1 MSAIPH
7 PVLATSNPL
16 ASLTWNWGVHNLM
29 GDGTGDIPVG
39 AYDSTRLANM
49 GIGHGGVDGGAG
61 YTYLNLTNGREFSAV
76 AGFTYN
82 FENKETNH
90 QNGVDAHLDSGASQF
105 LSENLFVGVAGYLY
119 HQVSGDSGSG
129 NKVGSFESRVS
140 GVGPQLGY
148 LFPVG
153 HLQGF
158 ASLKAYWEFDAEHR
172 ASGHNFW
179 LVSAISPAGSTAPEL
194 KAAE

>member
-1 MSAIPH
+1 ME
-7 PVLATSNPL
+7 L
-16 ASLTWNWGVHNLM
+16 GVHNLM

-61 YTYLNLTNGREFSAV
+61 YTYLNPTNGREFSAV

-82 FENKETNH
+82 LENKETNY
-90 QNGVDAHLDSGASQF
+90 QNGADAHLDWGASQF
-105 LSENLFVGVAGYLY
+105 LSQDLFVGAAGYLY

-158 ASLKAYWEFDAEHR
+158 ASLKAYWEFDADHR